1 MLLSCRCC
9 CCLLYCLL
17 CSAAGRQ
24 LEFELAL
31 LLELVEF
38 VDTVG
43 FVVVFAVV
51 IVGSWMFGYW
61 FLAVEFLVFVLV
73 LVPDSLLHDVW
84 WMSS

>member
-9 CCLLYCLL
+9 CCLLCCLL

-51 IVGSWMFGYW
+51 IVGSWLFGYW
-61 FLAVEFLVFVLV
+61 FLTVVFLVFVLV